1 MTAPRPTFRVMKNG
15 YDRFAVDDA
24 VERYAAQVDQLEKQV
39 DAYRSQLAEADRKLA
54 ELQARYD
61 ALNRS
66 MDARSQAADSIA
78 RLSIKEANEIISA
91 AQKDA
96 DAIVHESLVTARL
109 ILTDLSKLYGD
120 ADMGKD
126 STKKKREDLLAELD
140 EFQLPKMPDLR
151 WLNEAEK
158 KMR

>member
-1 MTAPRPTFRVMKNG
+1 MTAPRPTFRVLKNG

-24 VERYAAQVDQLEKQV
+24 V
-39 DAYRSQLAEADRKLA
+39 
-54 ELQARYD
+54 
-61 ALNRS
+61 
-66 MDARSQAADSIA
+66 
-78 RLSIKEANEIISA
+78 EANEIISA

-109 ILTDLSKLYGD
+109 ILTDLSRLYGD
-120 ADMGKD
+120 ADMVKD
-126 STKKKREDLLAELD
+126 STKKKLEGLLTELD

>member
-1 MTAPRPTFRVMKNG
+1 MTAPRPTFRVLKNG

-24 VERYAAQVDQLEKQV
+24 VERYAAQVDSLEKQV
-39 DAYRSQLAEADRKLA
+39 EACRSQLAEADRKLA

-109 ILTDLSKLYGD
+109 ILTDLSRLYGD
-120 ADMGKD
+120 ADMVKD
-126 STKKKREDLLAELD
+126 STKKKLEGLLTELD

>member
-1 MTAPRPTFRVMKNG
+1 
-15 YDRFAVDDA
+15 
-24 VERYAAQVDQLEKQV
+24 
-39 DAYRSQLAEADRKLA
+39 
-54 ELQARYD
+54 
-61 ALNRS
+61 

-120 ADMGKD
+120 ADMVKD
-126 STKKKREDLLAELD
+126 STKKKLEDLLAELD